1 MWTTIP
7 SDRAC
12 RARVTASFVALSVA
26 LSATAARADEPRA
39 ATAPAATAPAATAPA
54 ATAPAADSPLDS
66 LRERFREGM
75 DKYKSGAFA
84 DAIVIWESIYRELG
98 TDKGY
103 RLAFDLARAYDALGD
118 LIKAADHYESYL
130 DKVTQ
135 RRAEGELLEPN
146 VERQEEVARDRLE
159 KIAGLKARI
168 RVKAGQRQPV
178 IVQIDNT
185 PARVAGF
192 TIYVEPGTHTV
203 TFGSGKDADVR
214 RVTLERGRMVDVEP
228 RAEVLA
234 VAAPEARYE
243 TRVERPFSPLVLWVS
258 AGLAVASLVV
268 PALTYTHAL
277 SVKSDYDAP
286 ATSATSATDKAT
298 LANDYESARTN
309 AYASIVVPALFTA
322 AAGGLAVWYF
332 VGTKETRVPIP
343 TPAVTTTGLSVSLSQ
358 RF

>member
-1 MWTTIP
+1 MWTTIL

-12 RARVTASFVALSVA
+12 RARVAASFVALSVA
-26 LSATAARADEPRA
+26 LSATAARADEPA
-39 ATAPAATAPAATAPA
+39 GATPPAATP
-54 ATAPAADSPLDS
+54 PAADSPLDS
-66 LRERFREGM
+66 LRERFRAGM
-75 DKYKSGAFA
+75 EKYKSGAFA

-98 TDKGY
+98 ADKGY

-130 DKVTQ
+130 AKVTQ

-178 IVQIDNT
+178 IVQINGT

-192 TIYVEPGTHTV
+192 TVYVEPGTHTV

-214 RVTLERGRMVDVEP
+214 RVTLERGRMIDVEP

-234 VAAPEARYE
+234 VAAPEPRYE
-243 TRVERPFSPLVLWVS
+243 TRVERPFSPVVLWVG
-258 AGLAVASLVV
+258 AGVAVASLVV
-268 PALTYTHAL
+268 PVITYAHAL
-277 SVKSDYDAP
+277 SVKSNYDAP
-286 ATSATSATDKAT
+286 TTSATDRAT

-332 VGTKETRVPIP
+332 VGTKETRIP
-343 TPAVTTTGLSVSLSQ
+343 LPTGAVTTTGLSVSVSQ

>member
-1 MWTTIP
+1 MWTTIL
-7 SDRAC
+7 SDGAW
-12 RARVTASFVALSVA
+12 RARVAASFVALSVVA
-26 LSATAARADEPRA
+26 SATAARADEPA
-39 ATAPAATAPAATAPA
+39 GATPPAATLPAVAP
-54 ATAPAADSPLDS
+54 PAADSPLDS

-75 DKYKSGAFA
+75 EKYKSGAFA

-98 TDKGY
+98 VDQGY

-118 LIKAADHYESYL
+118 LIKAADHYASYL

-135 RRAEGELLEPN
+135 RRANGERLEPN

-159 KIAGLKARI
+159 RIAGLKARI
-168 RVKAGQRQPV
+168 RVKAGQRQVV

-192 TIYVEPGTHTV
+192 TVYVEPGTHTV

-214 RVTLERGRMVDVEP
+214 RVTLERGRIIDVEP

-234 VAAPEARYE
+234 VTAPEPRYE
-243 TRVERPFSPLVLWVS
+243 TRTERPFSPVVLWVG
-258 AGLAVASLVV
+258 AAVAVASLVV
-268 PALTYTHAL
+268 PAITYAHAL

-286 ATSATSATDKAT
+286 TTSPTDKAA

-322 AAGGLAVWYF
+322 AAGGLVVWYF
-332 VGTKETRVPIP
+332 VGTKETRIPLP
-343 TPAVTTTGLSVSLSQ
+343 TPAVTTTGLSVSVSQ